1 MRISH
6 KWQGH
11 NAILNTTFV
20 LRQGATVS
28 SFAKRMGYAIYAV
41 LRRIAFVALFLVA
54 IPLQ

>member
-1 MRISH
+1 MASIEEAY
-6 KWQGH
+6 K
-11 NAILNTTFV
+11 AILNTTFV

-28 SFAKRMGYAIYAV
+28 SFAKRVGYAIYAV